1 MRAVWVVL
9 VAGFRRQWRSWLLLS
24 LLIAVAS
31 RFVLA
36 STAAGR
42 RTDSAFPRYVAS
54 HGYDAIVYT
63 VQPLPKEL
71 EGDRAIGRI
80 TLVSLP
86 AVTVN
91 RINVRTIAVTVVR
104 GPMLL
109 SAADGRLPAGDDQ
122 IALGAIW
129 RAFAIS
135 LGVVPVPVAQ
145 AWLIVAL
152 AAGALIAANALAAVP
167 AMSAARSRPGQLLR
181 TE

>member
-1 MRAVWVVL
+1 MMRAVWLVL
-9 VAGFRRQWRSWLLLS
+9 VAGFRRQWRSRVLLG

-31 RFVLA
+31 GSVLA

-42 RTDSAFPRYVAS
+42 RTDAAFPRYMTS

-63 VQPLPKEL
+63 VKPLPK
-71 EGDRAIGRI
+71 
-80 TLVSLP
+80 
-86 AVTVN
+86 
-91 RINVRTIAVTVVR
+91 
-104 GPMLL
+104 
-109 SAADGRLPAGDDQ
+109 RLPGVAQLAAIVFWQATTVAVIAIAAGIPLG
-122 IALGAIW
+122 IAAGRAIW

-135 LGVVPVPVAQ
+135 LGVVPVPVVQ

-152 AAGALIAANALAAVP
+152 AAGALLAANALAAVP